1 MIEKVFEEIQEDITW
16 RNLELSKIKNIA
28 LNLNDAEL
36 KIFLKSILPLLYA
49 HWEGFIVV
57 SLKIVFKYLNTLH
70 LSSNDYCDI
79 YLTTAYEQT
88 LKSLDNSTGFDK
100 RKKHLINLYK
110 TFKEQVMLDSKVD
123 TKSNLNFGILEEIC
137 KKINLDIN
145 KFTTYKE
152 ELNELVNIRNSISH
166 GENSYNFES
175 YDDIQKYLNLLKNLM
190 LDFESEIQ
198 DLLKNEKYLKE
209 QNEQPI

>member
-28 LNLNDAEL
+28 LNLNDTEL

-57 SLKIVFKYLNTLH
+57 SLKIVFKFLNTLH
-70 LSSNDYCDI
+70 LSSNDYCDV

-198 DLLKNEKYLKE
+198 DLLKNKKYLKE

>member
-16 RNLELSKIKNIA
+16 RNSELNKIKNIA
-28 LNLNDAEL
+28 LNLTNTDL
-36 KIFLKSILPLLYA
+36 QIFLKSILPLLYA
-49 HWEGFIVV
+49 HWEGFVVV
-57 SLKIVFKYLNTLH
+57 SLKIVFKYLNTLN
-70 LSSNDYCDI
+70 LSSNDYCNI

-110 TFKEQVMLDSKVD
+110 TFTEQVKLDSKID
-123 TKSNLNFGILEEIC
+123 TKSNLNFSILQEIC
-137 KKINLDIN
+137 KKINLDVN

-152 ELNELVNIRNSISH
+152 ELNELVSIRNSISH
-166 GENSYNFES
+166 GENAYIFES
-175 YDDIQKYLNLLKNLM
+175 YNDIQKYINLLENLM

-198 DLLKNEKYLKE
+198 DLLKDKKYLKE
-209 QNEQPI
+209 QNE